1 MMSGTFPTGV
11 SEMLHRG
18 IAASE
23 RGEYAAALQLL
34 EAVYKL
40 TSPEKMPLGLSS
52 YGLCIAHVQRKQ
64 KMGLQLCHQA
74 MELQSEEGM
83 HWANLVRLYIVGKN
97 RRKAVETLHSG
108 LEKFGDNAALIR
120 VRQEIGYRQT
130 PSLGFLPRRH
140 PLNRFFSK
148 TAGRLWT
155 LIRPRPRV

>member
-1 MMSGTFPTGV
+1 M

-34 EAVYKL
+34 EAVYKIAP
-40 TSPEKMPLGLSS
+40 PETMPLGLSS
-52 YGLCIAHVQRKQ
+52 YGLCLAQVQKKQ
-64 KMGLQLCHQA
+64 KMGLQLCQKA
-74 MELQSEEGM
+74 MELQSGEGM

-108 LEKFGDNAALIR
+108 LQKLGDNPALLR
-120 VRQEIGYRQT
+120 VRREIGYRQA
-130 PSLGFLPRRH
+130 PSLSFLPRQH
-140 PLNRFFSK
+140 LLNRLFSK
-148 TAGRLWT
+148 TAGKLRS